1 LFKALKF
8 LLAAASV
15 TAIALAAWLA
25 LYAVR
30 PIPMH
35 APSVDFSIKPGSG
48 LRQAAHEAVEQ
59 GVEIDIERFVIIG
72 RLLGWAS
79 SIKAG
84 SYEILPGTTALAL
97 LDKLTAGDVTQS
109 SIVFIEGW
117 TFREMREA
125 LAQSPDVQHDS
136 NALSDTDIMQRI
148 GAAGELPEGRFFPD
162 TYLFAKGASDIAVLR
177 RAYRAM
183 QRNLAGAW
191 DSREQNLPYTTP
203 YEALTLA
210 SIIEK
215 ETGQA
220 TDRSLV
226 AGVFVNRLRQGMLLQ
241 TDPTVIYGLGQHYDG
256 NLHRRD
262 LNADTPYNSYTRSG
276 LPPTPIAMPGL
287 ASLLAATHPARTDM
301 LYFVSRGD
309 GSSQFSRTL
318 AEHNRAVQKYLLVGK
333 KH

>member
-8 LLAAASV
+8 LLAAASAV
-15 TAIALAAWLA
+15 AISLAVWLA
-25 LYAVR
+25 WYAVR
-30 PIPMH
+30 PIPLH
-35 APSVDFSIKPGSG
+35 APSVDFSIRPGSG
-48 LRQAAHEAVEQ
+48 LRQAAREAMEQ
-59 GVEIDIERFVIIG
+59 GVELDVERFVILG
-72 RLLGWAS
+72 RLLGRAT

-117 TFREMREA
+117 TFRDMRAA

-136 NALSDTDIMQRI
+136 ATLTDADIMQRI
-148 GAAGELPEGRFFPD
+148 GAAGELPEGHFFPD
-162 TYLFAKGASDIAVLR
+162 TYLFARGASDIAVLR

-183 QRNLAGAW
+183 QRNLIGAW
-191 DSREQNLPYTTP
+191 ETRDRDLPYTTP

-220 TDRSLV
+220 TDRNLV

-241 TDPTVIYGLGQHYDG
+241 TDPTVIYGLGQRYDG
-256 NLHRRD
+256 NLHKRD
-262 LNADTPYNSYTRSG
+262 LNTDTPYNSYTRSG
-276 LPPTPIAMPGL
+276 LPPTPIAMPGM

-318 AEHNRAVQKYLLVGK
+318 AEHNRAVQTYQLAGK

>member
-30 PIPMH
+30 PIPVH

-48 LRQAAHEAVEQ
+48 LRQAAREAVEQ
-59 GVEIDIERFVIIG
+59 GVELDVERFVIIG
-72 RLLGWAS
+72 RLLGRAS

-109 SIVFIEGW
+109 SIVLIEGW
-117 TFREMREA
+117 TFHDMREA
-125 LAQSPDVQHDS
+125 LAQNQDVQHDS
-136 NALSDTDIMQRI
+136 KALSDSDIMQHI

-162 TYLFAKGASDIAVLR
+162 TYLFARGASDIAVLR

-191 DSREQNLPYTTP
+191 DSRDQGLPYTTP

-220 TDRSLV
+220 TDRTLV

-241 TDPTVIYGLGQHYDG
+241 TDPSVIYGLGQHYDG
-256 NLHRRD
+256 NLHKRD
-262 LNADTPYNSYTRSG
+262 LNADTPYNSYTRGG

-287 ASLLAATHPARTDM
+287 ASLLAATHPAHTEM

-318 AEHNRAVQKYLLVGK
+318 AEHNRAVQKYQLTGK